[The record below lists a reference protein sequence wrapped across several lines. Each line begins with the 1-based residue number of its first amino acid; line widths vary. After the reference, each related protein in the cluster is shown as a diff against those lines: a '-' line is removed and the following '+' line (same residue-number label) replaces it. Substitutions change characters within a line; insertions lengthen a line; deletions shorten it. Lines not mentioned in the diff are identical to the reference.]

1 MTPEV
6 DLAGRTL
13 AHYRLVERIG
23 AGGMGVV
30 YRAEDTHLDRIV
42 AIKVLPADAVADPER
57 RRRFVQEAKAASA
70 LNHANIIHVYDI
82 GSADGIDFIAMEYVS
97 GKTLD
102 QLIGPLGLPVD
113 DAMKCAAQVAA
124 ALAAAHAAGIVHRDV
139 KPANVMV
146 TEKGLIK
153 VLDFGLAKL
162 MERDEGLGSATTLA
176 RPPLTEQGTIVGT
189 VAYMSPEQAEG
200 KRIDARSDIFSFG
213 SVLYEMVTGR
223 RAFAGDS
230 TVGTL
235 AAILRQEPTPIE
247 GIPPELEQIITRCLR
262 KEPDRRIQHMDDVAL
277 ALDELRDAA
286 RATRS
291 RGPASPDAPA
301 PGAGPRSRPW
311 WLWPV
316 GALLCV
322 SLLAAVVVGNAGGI
336 RDRLTGSAGPSP
348 IRSIAVLPLENLS
361 GNPEQEYFVDGMTDA
376 ITTELGKVSG
386 FDKVSAWQSMKVYKK
401 TTKSLGEI
409 AGEVDVDA
417 LVQGVVL
424 REGNRIRISSRLFR
438 ISPEKQ
444 LWANSY
450 DRELREVLSLQSEV
464 AQAIAREVGMSLAG
478 RQAGTSAAS
487 MSVNP
492 EAYDYYLR
500 GSQYLEQRSDQAA
513 LRISAQMLER
523 ATALDPG
530 FFQAYARLSYAH
542 VFLWM
547 NYYDRTEARR
557 DAARDA
563 AQTALKL
570 RPMSAEAHWAMGSVY
585 YLGYLD
591 YPRALAELEAA
602 ERVNSNDSQV
612 HAIIGGVKRRQGRFE
627 DAAESLEKATA
638 LNPNF
643 ATHFFDLAVTY
654 SLLRRYGDADRPFQR
669 ALSLDPQAQFFARRA
684 WFALLSGR
692 PDVARATLVEAR
704 DKSLTF
710 VLLPYYGFQLE
721 RYSGHNDAALSG
733 LASEPLEA
741 FEWQWF
747 YVPKALLQADAL
759 ALLGQ
764 PEAARRAYDAAR
776 KLLEDKLRAQPDDD
790 RYYGSLGAA
799 YAGLGRR
806 KEAVEAGK
814 KGMELCPPGKEAW
827 RATFR
832 MTDMARIY
840 VMAGDPGEAIKLLDH
855 LLSVPA
861 EISIY
866 ALQHDPAWAPLKA
879 SAGFQDLI
887 RKYSR

>member
-1 MTPEV
+1 
-6 DLAGRTL
+6 
-13 AHYRLVERIG
+13 
-23 AGGMGVV
+23 
-30 YRAEDTHLDRIV
+30 
-42 AIKVLPADAVADPER
+42 
-57 RRRFVQEAKAASA
+57 VQEAKAASA

-97 GKTLD
+97 GQTLD
-102 QLIGPLGLPVD
+102 QVIGRPGLPVD
-113 DAMKCAAQVAA
+113 DALKCAAQMAA

-146 TEKGLIK
+146 TGKGLVK

-162 MERDEGLGSATTLA
+162 MERDGGLGSATTLA

-200 KRIDARSDIFSFG
+200 KTIDARADIFSFG
-213 SVLYEMVTGR
+213 SVLYEMVAGR

-235 AAILRQEPTPIE
+235 AAILHQEPTPIE
-247 GIPPELEQIITRCLR
+247 GIPPELEQIIARCLR

-277 ALDELRDAA
+277 ALEELRDAA

-291 RGPASPDAPA
+291 RGPASPTAPA
-301 PGAGPRSRPW
+301 PGARSGSKPR
-311 WLWPV
+311 WLWPA
-316 GALLCV
+316 GALLCL
-322 SLLAAVVVGNAGGI
+322 SLVAAALVVGNVRGL
-336 RDRLTGSAGPSP
+336 RDLLAGSAGPSP

-386 FDKVSAWQSMKVYKK
+386 FDKVSAWQSMRVYKK

-409 AGEVDVDA
+409 AREVDVDA

-424 REGNRIRISSRLFR
+424 REGNRVRISSKLFR

-444 LWANSY
+444 LWASSY
-450 DRELREVLSLQSEV
+450 DRELRAVLSLQSEV
-464 AQAIAREVGMSLAG
+464 AQAIAREVGVSIAG
-478 RQAGTSAAS
+478 RQPGLPGATL
-487 MSVNP
+487 SVNP

-591 YPRALAELEAA
+591 YTRALAELEAA
-602 ERVNSNDSQV
+602 ERVNPNDSQV
-612 HAIIGGVKRRQGRFE
+612 HATIGGVKRRQGRFD

-692 PDVARATLVEAR
+692 PDVARAALVEAR

-710 VLLPYYGFQLE
+710 ALLPYYGFQLE

-776 KLLEDKLRAQPDDD
+776 KLLEDKLRSQPDDD

-806 KEAVEAGK
+806 KDAVEAGK

-832 MTDMARIY
+832 RTDMARIY
-840 VMAGDPGEAIKLLDH
+840 VMVGEPAEAIEQLEY

-861 EISIY
+861 EISTY
-866 ALQHDPAWAPLKA
+866 ALQNDPTWAPLKA

-887 RKYSR
+887 RKHSR